1 MQGKNILKYTFIA
14 KQEGIT
20 ITLCPIFLRV
30 GLFFACRKYFTKV
43 TEYIYSNFV
52 LSNKGKQ

>member
-20 ITLCPIFLRV
+20 ITLCPIF
-30 GLFFACRKYFTKV
+30 FAC
-43 TEYIYSNFV
+43 
-52 LSNKGKQ
+52 